1 MEYEYLKDLF
11 GDGSLSFAQF
21 VEKLGS
27 AGDKVKLVNLKD
39 GGYVGKDKFDAMQ
52 TERDALKTQLETA
65 NTTIKSYTDMDID
78 GIKQSAKDWE
88 TKYNTDTQKL
98 RDKLSDMEYSHT
110 VEAAASG
117 LKFTSAAAKKA
128 FMADLTAKKLTVQD
142 GKLLGLD
149 DFVNAYKQSDPSAF
163 ASENPVPQF
172 VKPSTPQQRTM
183 DGQAE
188 VDAFYAN
195 NPFYHRK

>member
-21 VEKLGS
+21 TEKLGG

-52 TERDALKTQLETA
+52 TERDGLKIQLETA
-65 NTTIKSYTDMDID
+65 NTTIQSYKDMDID

-88 TKYNTDTQKL
+88 TKYNTETQKL
-98 RDKLSDMEYSHT
+98 RDKLADMEYSRT
-110 VEAAASG
+110 VETAVSG

-128 FMADLTAKKLTVQD
+128 FMADLTAKKLTAQD

-149 DFVNAYKQSDPSAF
+149 DFVSAYKQNDPSAF
-163 ASENPVPQF
+163 ASEVPAPQF
-172 VKPSTPQQRTM
+172 VKPSTPQQRTT

-195 NPFYHRK
+195 NPFYHKK

>member
-21 VEKLGS
+21 TEKLGG
-27 AGDKVKLVNLKD
+27 AADKVKLVNLKD

-52 TERDALKTQLETA
+52 TERDGLKIQLETA
-65 NTTIKSYTDMDID
+65 NTTIQSYKDMDID

-88 TKYNTDTQKL
+88 TKYNTETQKL
-98 RDKLSDMEYSHT
+98 RDKLADMEYSRT
-110 VEAAASG
+110 VETAVSG

-128 FMADLTAKKLTVQD
+128 FVADLTAKKLTAQD

-149 DFVNAYKQSDPSAF
+149 DFVSAYKQNDPSAF
-163 ASENPVPQF
+163 ASEVPAPQF
-172 VKPSTPQQRTM
+172 VKPSTPQQRTT

-195 NPFYHRK
+195 NPFYHKK

>member
-21 VEKLGS
+21 AEKLGGV
-27 AGDKVKLVNLKD
+27 GDKVKLVNLKD

-52 TERDALKTQLETA
+52 TERDTLKTQLETA

-98 RDKLSDMEYSHT
+98 RDKLADMEYGHT
-110 VEAAASG
+110 VETAVAG
-117 LKFTSAAAKKA
+117 LKFTSTAAKKA
-128 FMADLTAKKLTVQD
+128 FVADLTAKKLTVQD

-163 ASENPVPQF
+163 ASESSVPQF
-172 VKPSTPQQRTM
+172 VKPSTPQQRTT

-195 NPFYHRK
+195 NPFYHKK

>member
-21 VEKLGS
+21 VEKLGG

-52 TERDALKTQLETA
+52 TERDTFRTQLETA
-65 NTTIKSYTDMDID
+65 NTTIQSYKDMDID

-88 TKYNTDTQKL
+88 TKYNADTQML
-98 RDKLSDMEYSHT
+98 RDKLADMEYGHT
-110 VEAAASG
+110 VETAVAG

-128 FMADLTAKKLTVQD
+128 FVADLTAKKLTVQD

-163 ASENPVPQF
+163 ASESPMPQF
-172 VKPSTPQQRTM
+172 VKPSTPQQRTT

-195 NPFYHRK
+195 NPFYHKK